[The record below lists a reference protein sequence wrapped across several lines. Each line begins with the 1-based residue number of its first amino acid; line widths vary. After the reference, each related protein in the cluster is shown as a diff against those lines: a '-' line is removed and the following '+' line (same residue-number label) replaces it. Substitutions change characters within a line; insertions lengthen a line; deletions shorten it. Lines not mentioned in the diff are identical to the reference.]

1 MVKNLPA
8 NSGDARDMSSILGS
22 GKAPGEGNGNA
33 LQASILAWKILWT
46 EEPGRL
52 QFIGSPR
59 VGYELATEHTH
70 LELVLDQQSRFF
82 QLADSLIGK
91 SLQGRTTSRVFGQ
104 KPKIIH
110 VGYRNPGRN
119 SCSCLTPSCLQ
130 RRIFGP

>member
-1 MVKNLPA
+1 MVALVVKNLPA

-22 GKAPGEGNGNA
+22 EKAPEEQNGNA

-59 VGYELATEHTH
+59 VGYELVTEYTH

-104 KPKIIH
+104 YI
-110 VGYRNPGRN
+110 
-119 SCSCLTPSCLQ
+119 
-130 RRIFGP
+130 